1 MIILN
6 SSMFGF
12 LSLTLKKLL
21 TYQTG
26 LMIIINIVA
35 EAMSVWNLNEKG
47 LKMYKDNWSEEM
59 INTKIW
65 ERY

>member
-1 MIILN
+1 MIIN
-6 SSMFGF
+6 V
-12 LSLTLKKLL
+12 
-21 TYQTG
+21 
-26 LMIIINIVA
+26 IA

-47 LKMYKDNWSEEM
+47 LKNVQDNLREEM